1 MSKKQE
7 VDSSKNTELTPDSK
21 KPQMDSSSKDDLITI
36 DFING
41 ESNTWNPTDPE
52 SKKTPLNIHLGSIL
66 RTERKRMAMSQ
77 ETFAICCEVTSRT
90 VISWEKG
97 ERVPDLIHL
106 YKLSKFGLDLSK
118 FADQNIVKTTVDFY
132 DCKEVLF
139 PHGENKQ
146 NAVSQAMR
154 WLSIHLAENPE
165 YTLIN
170 MESVLDKK
178 GEQIGIRYFYKRPE
192 PVIYDESHA
201 VRAQFEDQMMEDF
214 KNGRSKNK
222 G

>member
-1 MSKKQE
+1 MSKKQQVASNE
-7 VDSSKNTELTPDSK
+7 NTELTPDSK
-21 KPQMDSSSKDDLITI
+21 KPQMDSSPKDDLITL
-36 DFING
+36 DFINEG
-41 ESNTWNPTDPE
+41 ESNTWNPT
-52 SKKTPLNIHLGSIL
+52 LNVHLGSIL

-77 ETFAICCEVTSRT
+77 ETFATCCEVTSRT

-139 PHGENKQ
+139 PHGEKNE
-146 NAVSQAMR
+146 NAVTQAMR

-165 YTLIN
+165 YILIN
-170 MESVLDKK
+170 MESVVDKK

-192 PVIYDESHA
+192 PVVYDESHA
-201 VRAQFEDQMMEDF
+201 VRAQFEDQMMEDL
-214 KNGRSKNK
+214 KNYRHFNK